1 MAISLNKIFNTP
13 TREES
18 ERKAAR
24 GQATVDRIS
33 EMQLDDELR
42 KGQMEYAKKLGVE
55 FDEQAYQRAR
65 DRELKDLRD
74 AGDKEPEKTR
84 AKAKSGGLLKEAF
97 GAILSQFGIDADLPQ
112 KSVKRDAAKIEEDEA
127 VSTLGREKAK
137 AYIPYQ
143 ENMAA
148 ADNAVANARTAT
160 SLLDQRKAEAYTPY
174 QGTLADV
181 EVGKQVSGAVRDWQG
196 NDRAIEL
203 GPLSGQA
210 EAAGLAAKR
219 DEARN
224 YVGQFEQ
231 RKLEN
236 EIGLLQ
242 AQMRQ
247 QFLGDVAK
255 DPLQLN
261 LMMNPKLQPAD
272 FGRGTSPQILMDR
285 PMTPLGQTNAPA
297 MQRPTGPQTKEQ
309 RLRSIMEGLPVVVQ
323 PKLQD

>member
-1 MAISLNKIFNTP
+1 MPISLNAVFNTP
-13 TREES
+13 TMGEK

-55 FDEQAYQRAR
+55 SDEQAYQRAR

-84 AKAKSGGLLKEAF
+84 AKAKSSGLLKEAF

-127 VSTLGREKAK
+127 VSTLNR
-137 AYIPYQ
+137 
-143 ENMAA
+143 
-148 ADNAVANARTAT
+148 
-160 SLLDQRKAEAYTPY
+160 RKAEAYTPY

-247 QFLGDVAK
+247 EYLADVQK
-255 DPLQLN
+255 
-261 LMMNPKLQPAD
+261 
-272 FGRGTSPQILMDR
+272 ILC
-285 PMTPLGQTNAPA
+285 
-297 MQRPTGPQTKEQ
+297 
-309 RLRSIMEGLPVVVQ
+309 S
-323 PKLQD
+323 

>member
-1 MAISLNKIFNTP
+1 MPISLNAVFNTP
-13 TREES
+13 TQGEK

-74 AGDKEPEKTR
+74 AGDKKPEETR

-97 GAILSQFGIDADLPQ
+97 GAILSQFGIDAELPQ

-127 VSTLGREKAK
+127 VSMLGKEKAK
-137 AYIPYQ
+137 
-143 ENMAA
+143 
-148 ADNAVANARTAT
+148 
-160 SLLDQRKAEAYTPY
+160 AYTPY

-181 EVGKQVSGAVRDWQG
+181 EVGKQVSGAVRDWNA

-247 QFLGDVAK
+247 EYLNNLQK
-255 DPLQLN
+255 DPLQMN
-261 LMMNPKLQPAD
+261 LMMNPRLQPAD
-272 FGRGTSPQILMDR
+272 FGRGVAPQYLMGN
-285 PMTPLGQTNAPA
+285 PMSPLGQTNAPA

>member
-74 AGDKEPEKTR
+74 AGDKKPEETR
-84 AKAKSGGLLKEAF
+84 AKAKSSGLLKEAF

-127 VSTLGREKAK
+127 VSTLNR
-137 AYIPYQ
+137 
-143 ENMAA
+143 
-148 ADNAVANARTAT
+148 
-160 SLLDQRKAEAYTPY
+160 RKAEAYTPY

-181 EVGKQVSGAVRDWQG
+181 EVGKQVSGGVREWKA

-247 QFLGDVAK
+247 EYLNNLQK

-285 PMTPLGQTNAPA
+285 PMMPLGQTNAPS

>member
-1 MAISLNKIFNTP
+1 MPISLNAVFNTP
-13 TREES
+13 TMGEK

-55 FDEQAYQRAR
+55 FDEKAYQRAR

-84 AKAKSGGLLKEAF
+84 AKAKSSGLLKEAF
-97 GAILSQFGIDADLPQ
+97 GAILSQFGIDAELPQ

-127 VSTLGREKAK
+127 VSTLNR
-137 AYIPYQ
+137 
-143 ENMAA
+143 
-148 ADNAVANARTAT
+148 
-160 SLLDQRKAEAYTPY
+160 RKAEAYTPY

-181 EVGKQVSGAVRDWQG
+181 EVGKQVSGAVKDWQE
-196 NDRAIEL
+196 NDRMLEL

-210 EAAGLAAKR
+210 TAAELMAKR
-219 DEARN
+219 DAARN
-224 YVGQFEQ
+224 YVGQYEQ
-231 RKLEN
+231 RKLLN
-236 EIGLLQ
+236 EIGLLE
-242 AQMRQ
+242 AQMKQ
-247 QFLGDVAK
+247 KYLGDLAN

-261 LMMNPKLQPAD
+261 LMMNPQLQPAD
-272 FGRGTSPQILMDR
+272 FGRGIAPQYLMDS

-309 RLRSIMEGLPVVVQ
+309 RMRSIMEGLPVVVQ

>member
-1 MAISLNKIFNTP
+1 MPISLNAVFNTP
-13 TREES
+13 TQGEK

-97 GAILSQFGIDADLPQ
+97 GAILSQFGIDAELPQ

-127 VSTLGREKAK
+127 VSMLGREKAK
-137 AYIPYQ
+137 AYI
-143 ENMAA
+143 
-148 ADNAVANARTAT
+148 
-160 SLLDQRKAEAYTPY
+160 PY

-181 EVGKQVSGAVRDWQG
+181 EVGKQVSGGIKEWNA

-272 FGRGTSPQILMDR
+272 FGRGIAPQMLMN
-285 PMTPLGQTNAPA
+285 PISPLGQPNTQPT
-297 MQRPTGPQTKEQ
+297 MQRPIGPQSDAD
-309 RLRSIMEGLPVVVQ
+309 RMRSILQ
-323 PKLQD
+323 SLPKLQD

>member
-1 MAISLNKIFNTP
+1 MPISLNAVFNTP
-13 TREES
+13 TMGEK

-74 AGDKEPEKTR
+74 AGDKKPEETR

-97 GAILSQFGIDADLPQ
+97 GAILSQFGIDAELPQ

-127 VSTLGREKAK
+127 VSTLNR
-137 AYIPYQ
+137 
-143 ENMAA
+143 
-148 ADNAVANARTAT
+148 
-160 SLLDQRKAEAYTPY
+160 RKAEAYTPY

-261 LMMNPKLQPAD
+261 LMMNPKLQAAD
-272 FGRGTSPQILMDR
+272 FGRGIAPQYLMDS

>member
-1 MAISLNKIFNTP
+1 MPISLNAVFNTP
-13 TREES
+13 TRRES

-74 AGDKEPEKTR
+74 AGDSEPEKTR

-97 GAILSQFGIDADLPQ
+97 GAILSQFGIDAELPQ
-112 KSVKRDAAKIEEDEA
+112 KSIKRDAAKMEEDEA
-127 VSTLGREKAK
+127 VSTLNR
-137 AYIPYQ
+137 
-143 ENMAA
+143 
-148 ADNAVANARTAT
+148 
-160 SLLDQRKAEAYTPY
+160 RKAEAYTPY

-181 EVGKQVSGAVRDWQG
+181 EVGKQVSGGVREWNA

-261 LMMNPKLQPAD
+261 LMMNPKLQAAD
-272 FGRGTSPQILMDR
+272 FGRGTAPQMLMN
-285 PMTPLGQTNAPA
+285 PMSPLGQPNTPV
-297 MQRPTGPQTKEQ
+297 MQRPIGPQSDAD
-309 RLRSIMEGLPVVVQ
+309 RMRSILQ
-323 PKLQD
+323 SLPKLQD

>member
-1 MAISLNKIFNTP
+1 M
-13 TREES
+13 
-18 ERKAAR
+18 
-24 GQATVDRIS
+24 
-33 EMQLDDELR
+33 
-42 KGQMEYAKKLGVE
+42 
-55 FDEQAYQRAR
+55 
-65 DRELKDLRD
+65 
-74 AGDKEPEKTR
+74 
-84 AKAKSGGLLKEAF
+84 
-97 GAILSQFGIDADLPQ
+97 
-112 KSVKRDAAKIEEDEA
+112 
-127 VSTLGREKAK
+127 
-137 AYIPYQ
+137 
-143 ENMAA
+143 
-148 ADNAVANARTAT
+148 
-160 SLLDQRKAEAYTPY
+160 
-174 QGTLADV
+174 
-181 EVGKQVSGAVRDWQG
+181 SGAVRDWQG

-261 LMMNPKLQPAD
+261 LMMNPELQAAD

-285 PMTPLGQTNAPA
+285 PMMPLGQTNAPS

>member
-1 MAISLNKIFNTP
+1 MPISLNAVFNTP
-13 TREES
+13 TMGEK

-97 GAILSQFGIDADLPQ
+97 GAILSQFGIDAELPQ

-127 VSTLGREKAK
+127 VSTLNR
-137 AYIPYQ
+137 
-143 ENMAA
+143 
-148 ADNAVANARTAT
+148 
-160 SLLDQRKAEAYTPY
+160 RKAEAYTPY

-261 LMMNPKLQPAD
+261 LMMNPRLQAAD
-272 FGRGTSPQILMDR
+272 FGRGIAPQYLMDS

>member
-84 AKAKSGGLLKEAF
+84 AKAKSSGLLKEAF

-127 VSTLGREKAK
+127 VSTLNR
-137 AYIPYQ
+137 
-143 ENMAA
+143 
-148 ADNAVANARTAT
+148 
-160 SLLDQRKAEAYTPY
+160 RKAEAYTPY

-247 QFLGDVAK
+247 EYLNNLQK

-297 MQRPTGPQTKEQ
+297 MQRPTGPQSEAE
-309 RLRSIMEGLPVVVQ
+309 RLRAIIQSL

>member
-1 MAISLNKIFNTP
+1 MMSCVKGRWSMLRSSVSSLMSRHTSVPATANLRICEMLEIRKP
-13 TREES
+13 EE
-18 ERKAAR
+18 
-24 GQATVDRIS
+24 
-33 EMQLDDELR
+33 
-42 KGQMEYAKKLGVE
+42 
-55 FDEQAYQRAR
+55 
-65 DRELKDLRD
+65 
-74 AGDKEPEKTR
+74 TR

-97 GAILSQFGIDADLPQ
+97 GAILSQFGIDAELPQ

-127 VSTLGREKAK
+127 VSTLNR
-137 AYIPYQ
+137 
-143 ENMAA
+143 
-148 ADNAVANARTAT
+148 
-160 SLLDQRKAEAYTPY
+160 RKAEAYTPY

-247 QFLGDVAK
+247 QYLNN
-255 DPLQLN
+255 LQ
-261 LMMNPKLQPAD
+261 K
-272 FGRGTSPQILMDR
+272 ILC
-285 PMTPLGQTNAPA
+285 
-297 MQRPTGPQTKEQ
+297 
-309 RLRSIMEGLPVVVQ
+309 S
-323 PKLQD
+323 

>member
-1 MAISLNKIFNTP
+1 MPISLNAVFNTP
-13 TREES
+13 TMGEK

-74 AGDKEPEKTR
+74 AGDKKPEETR

-97 GAILSQFGIDADLPQ
+97 GAILSQFGIDAELPQ
-112 KSVKRDAAKIEEDEA
+112 KSVKRDAAKMEEDEA

-143 ENMAA
+143 
-148 ADNAVANARTAT
+148 
-160 SLLDQRKAEAYTPY
+160 
-174 QGTLADV
+174 GTLADV
-181 EVGKQVSGAVRDWQG
+181 EVGKQVSGGVREWNA

-247 QFLGDVAK
+247 EYLNNLQK

-272 FGRGTSPQILMDR
+272 FGRGTSPQMLMDR

>member
-74 AGDKEPEKTR
+74 AGDKKPEETR

-127 VSTLGREKAK
+127 VSTLNR
-137 AYIPYQ
+137 
-143 ENMAA
+143 
-148 ADNAVANARTAT
+148 
-160 SLLDQRKAEAYTPY
+160 RKAEAYTPY

-181 EVGKQVSGAVRDWQG
+181 EVGKQVSGAVRDWQD
-196 NDRAIEL
+196 NDRMLEL

-210 EAAGLAAKR
+210 TAAELMAKR
-219 DEARN
+219 DAARN
-224 YVGQFEQ
+224 YVGQYEQ
-231 RKLEN
+231 RKLLN
-236 EIGLLQ
+236 EIGLLE
-242 AQMRQ
+242 AQMKQ
-247 QFLGDVAK
+247 KYLGDLAN

-261 LMMNPKLQPAD
+261 LSMNPRLQPAD
-272 FGRGTSPQILMDR
+272 FGRGVAPQYLMGN
-285 PMTPLGQTNAPA
+285 PMSPLGQTNAPA
-297 MQRPTGPQTKEQ
+297 MQRPIGPQTKEQ

>member
-1 MAISLNKIFNTP
+1 MPISLNAVFNTP
-13 TREES
+13 TRDEK

-74 AGDKEPEKTR
+74 AGDKKPEETR

-97 GAILSQFGIDADLPQ
+97 GAILSQFGIDAELPQ

-127 VSTLGREKAK
+127 VSTLNR
-137 AYIPYQ
+137 
-143 ENMAA
+143 
-148 ADNAVANARTAT
+148 
-160 SLLDQRKAEAYTPY
+160 RKAEAYTPY

-272 FGRGTSPQILMDR
+272 FGRGTSPQLLMN
-285 PMTPLGQTNAPA
+285 PMSPLGQPNTPV
-297 MQRPTGPQTKEQ
+297 MQRPTGPQSEAE
-309 RLRSIMEGLPVVVQ
+309 RLRAIIQSL

>member
-1 MAISLNKIFNTP
+1 MISLNAVFNKP
-13 TREES
+13 TRDEK

-33 EMQLDDELR
+33 EMSLADELT
-42 KGQMEYAKKLGVE
+42 KNQMRYAKELGIE
-55 FDEQAYQRAR
+55 FDDKAYQREKEK
-65 DRELKDLRD
+65 ELGVLKE
-74 AGDKEPEKTR
+74 AGDANPTETR
-84 AKAKSGGLLKEAF
+84 AKAKTEGIYKAANAAVKFISGGLLGLPKKEAEKDV
-97 GAILSQFGIDADLPQ
+97 AKAD
-112 KSVKRDAAKIEEDEA
+112 EEAA
-127 VSTLGREKAK
+127 VSTLGRK
-137 AYIPYQ
+137 
-143 ENMAA
+143 
-148 ADNAVANARTAT
+148 
-160 SLLDQRKAEAYTPY
+160 KAEAYIPY
-174 QGTLADV
+174 QGTLADT
-181 EVGKQVSGAVRDWQG
+181 EVGRLVSGNVKEWNA

-247 QFLGDVAK
+247 EYLNNLQK

-261 LMMNPKLQPAD
+261 LMVNPKLQPAD
-272 FGRGTSPQILMDR
+272 FGRGIAPQYLMDS
-285 PMTPLGQTNAPA
+285 PMAPLGQTNAPA
-297 MQRPTGPQTKEQ
+297 MQRPKAAGPQTDIE
-309 RLRSIMEGLPVVVQ
+309 RLRAIVEGLPRPAQ

>member
-1 MAISLNKIFNTP
+1 MPISLNAVFNTP
-13 TREES
+13 TMGEK

-74 AGDKEPEKTR
+74 AGDKKPEETR

-97 GAILSQFGIDADLPQ
+97 GAILSQFGIDAELPQ
-112 KSVKRDAAKIEEDEA
+112 KSVKRDAAKMEEDEA
-127 VSTLGREKAK
+127 VSMLGREKAK
-137 AYIPYQ
+137 AYI
-143 ENMAA
+143 
-148 ADNAVANARTAT
+148 
-160 SLLDQRKAEAYTPY
+160 PY

-181 EVGKQVSGAVRDWQG
+181 EVGKQVSGAVRDWQD

-224 YVGQFEQ
+224 YIGQFEQ
-231 RKLEN
+231 RKLEDQ
-236 EIGLLQ
+236 IGLLQ
-242 AQMRQ
+242 AQMRHEYLNNLQ
-247 QFLGDVAK
+247 K
-255 DPLQLN
+255 DPLQMN

-272 FGRGTSPQILMDR
+272 FGRGTAPQMLMDR
-285 PMTPLGQTNAPA
+285 PMTPLGQTNAPS

>member
-74 AGDKEPEKTR
+74 AGDKKPEETR

-97 GAILSQFGIDADLPQ
+97 GAILSQFGIDAELPQ
-112 KSVKRDAAKIEEDEA
+112 KSVKRDAAKMEEDEA
-127 VSTLGREKAK
+127 VSTLNR
-137 AYIPYQ
+137 
-143 ENMAA
+143 
-148 ADNAVANARTAT
+148 
-160 SLLDQRKAEAYTPY
+160 RKAEAYTPY

-181 EVGKQVSGAVRDWQG
+181 EVGKQVSGAVRDWQD
-196 NDRAIEL
+196 NDRMLEL

-210 EAAGLAAKR
+210 TAAELMAKR
-219 DEARN
+219 DAARN
-224 YVGQFEQ
+224 YVGQYEQ
-231 RKLEN
+231 RKLLN
-236 EIGLLQ
+236 EIGLLE
-242 AQMRQ
+242 AQMKQ
-247 QFLGDVAK
+247 KYLGDLAN

-261 LMMNPKLQPAD
+261 LSMNPRLQPAD
-272 FGRGTSPQILMDR
+272 FGRGIAPQYLMDS

>member
-1 MAISLNKIFNTP
+1 MPISLNAVFNTP
-13 TREES
+13 TMGEK

-74 AGDKEPEKTR
+74 AGDKKPEETR

-97 GAILSQFGIDADLPQ
+97 GAILSQFGIDAELPQ

-127 VSTLGREKAK
+127 VSTLNR
-137 AYIPYQ
+137 
-143 ENMAA
+143 
-148 ADNAVANARTAT
+148 
-160 SLLDQRKAEAYTPY
+160 RKAEAYTPY

-272 FGRGTSPQILMDR
+272 FGRGTSPQLLMN
-285 PMTPLGQTNAPA
+285 PMSPLGQPNTPVI
-297 MQRPTGPQTKEQ
+297 QRPTGPQSEAE
-309 RLRSIMEGLPVVVQ
+309 RLRAIIQSL

>member
-1 MAISLNKIFNTP
+1 MPISLNAVFNTP
-13 TREES
+13 TQGEK

-55 FDEQAYQRAR
+55 FDEKAYQRAR

-74 AGDKEPEKTR
+74 AGDKKPEETR

-97 GAILSQFGIDADLPQ
+97 GAILSQFGIDAELPQ

-127 VSTLGREKAK
+127 VSTLNR
-137 AYIPYQ
+137 
-143 ENMAA
+143 
-148 ADNAVANARTAT
+148 
-160 SLLDQRKAEAYTPY
+160 RKAEAYTPY

-181 EVGKQVSGAVRDWQG
+181 EVGKQVSGAVRDWNA

-247 QFLGDVAK
+247 EYLNKVAQ
-255 DPLQLN
+255 DPLQMN
-261 LMMNPKLQPAD
+261 LMMNPRLQPAD
-272 FGRGTSPQILMDR
+272 FGRGIAPQYLMDS

-309 RLRSIMEGLPVVVQ
+309 RLRSIMERLPVVVQ

>member
-1 MAISLNKIFNTP
+1 MPISLNAVFNTP
-13 TREES
+13 TQGEK

-74 AGDKEPEKTR
+74 AGDKKPEETR

-97 GAILSQFGIDADLPQ
+97 GAILSQFGIDAELPQ

-127 VSTLGREKAK
+127 VSTLNR
-137 AYIPYQ
+137 
-143 ENMAA
+143 
-148 ADNAVANARTAT
+148 
-160 SLLDQRKAEAYTPY
+160 RKAEAYTPY

-181 EVGKQVSGAVRDWQG
+181 EVGKQVSGGVREWNA

-247 QFLGDVAK
+247 EYLNNLQK

-261 LMMNPKLQPAD
+261 LMMNPKLQAAD
-272 FGRGTSPQILMDR
+272 FGRGTSPQMLMDR
-285 PMTPLGQTNAPA
+285 PMSPLGQTNAPA
-297 MQRPTGPQTKEQ
+297 MQRPIGPQTKEQ
-309 RLRSIMEGLPVVVQ
+309 RLRSIMEGLPVVAQ

>member
-18 ERKAAR
+18 ERKTAR

-84 AKAKSGGLLKEAF
+84 AKAKSSGLLKEAF
-97 GAILSQFGIDADLPQ
+97 GAILSQFGIAADLPQ

-127 VSTLGREKAK
+127 VSTLNR
-137 AYIPYQ
+137 
-143 ENMAA
+143 
-148 ADNAVANARTAT
+148 
-160 SLLDQRKAEAYTPY
+160 RKAEAYTPY